1 MQMIEGSRNQKKM
14 NLSSFE
20 LPANSDRFWQQL
32 SQLEGD
38 YPAGANLVEAMF
50 CFQRCSKLIPL
61 VVRSINTVLAVHSGC
76 MGLTRKDRCGEFL
89 LACREAY
96 VSMIEQLRIASDV
109 ERETVLLLLEGRPGI
124 RADYFRSTRNAG
136 PAELAEMVFGLE
148 ELRNR
153 HG

>member
-1 MQMIEGSRNQKKM
+1 
-14 NLSSFE
+14 
-20 LPANSDRFWQQL
+20 
-32 SQLEGD
+32 
-38 YPAGANLVEAMF
+38 
-50 CFQRCSKLIPL
+50 
-61 VVRSINTVLAVHSGC
+61 
-76 MGLTRKDRCGEFL
+76 
-89 LACREAY
+89 EAY

-136 PAELAEMVFGLE
+136 PAELADMVFGLE